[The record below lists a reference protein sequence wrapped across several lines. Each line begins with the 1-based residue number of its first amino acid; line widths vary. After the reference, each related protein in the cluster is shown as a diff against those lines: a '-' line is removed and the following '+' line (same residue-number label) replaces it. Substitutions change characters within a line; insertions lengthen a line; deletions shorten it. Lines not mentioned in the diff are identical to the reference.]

1 MLALLPW
8 DLIKNSIDFDLTGAV
23 VNIYNVTLFFC
34 FRLQGDDDVFVNM
47 QNIVDFLLSL
57 SPEKGKN
64 LFTGSVL
71 YPSPRIKDP
80 KSKYYVPS
88 KLWPEKYYPPY
99 VSGGGFLMSSV
110 VAKKIFEVRRHLF
123 SVDGLYCLGCIF

>member
-1 MLALLPW
+1 M
-8 DLIKNSIDFDLTGAV
+8 
-23 VNIYNVTLFFC
+23 
-34 FRLQGDDDVFVNM
+34 FVNLE
-47 QNIVDFLLSL
+47 NIVDFLLSL
-57 SPEKGKN
+57 PPDKGKD

-110 VAKKIFEVRRHLF
+110 VAKKIFEVKYFKFCILSLMSHVLLPLRHYLITLF
-123 SVDGLYCLGCIF
+123 